1 MKFPHPYELGLEA
14 IASAI
19 LPLGRIWGHSWPYRE
34 RRRKN
39 KSKRDIEKQTMALNL
54 MPNNV
59 VRIIMVPIFN
69 RA

>member
-1 MKFPHPYELGLEA
+1 MKFPHTYELGLET
-14 IASAI
+14 ISSAI

-54 MPNNV
+54 IPNNV